1 MNKNSTSLPLLP
13 LSESHFYTL
22 RLWEVKGE
30 ETGSQWR
37 ARLQHV
43 PSGEVK
49 YFRNLEVMLDF
60 LYAQLDKTHNSLPED
75 DEKSRKFSLSE
86 RNGK

>member
-1 MNKNSTSLPLLP
+1 MNKNPTSLPYLT
-13 LSESHFYTL
+13 LSEGHFYTL
-22 RLWEVKGE
+22 RLWEVKDE

-60 LYAQLDKTHNSLPED
+60 LYAQLNEARDSSPKD
-75 DEKSRKFSLSE
+75 DEKK
-86 RNGK
+86 